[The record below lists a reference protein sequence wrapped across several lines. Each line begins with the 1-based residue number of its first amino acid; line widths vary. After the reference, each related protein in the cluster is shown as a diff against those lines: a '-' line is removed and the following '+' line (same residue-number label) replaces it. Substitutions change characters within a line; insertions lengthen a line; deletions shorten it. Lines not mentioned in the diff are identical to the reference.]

1 MEIQVQGKF
10 KRKPVGEMYCG
21 AESQDK
27 MDLGIITRSLA
38 KAVYNFASTMVSNLH
53 LSFGDHPSVANYQ
66 LPHLVAPLF
75 PTVDK
80 LIVTPPGETPPPL
93 GVPFVEDLDYRAKRF
108 KFRKIADAN
117 IDLDTIYSF
126 SVNQKNI
133 DFVNWNFVGIP
144 MCKPLDMRTFFG
156 DSPIR
161 LSSYEIPEGV
171 ASNTTN
177 HPVESLNYVFCVKL
191 TSLDADKV
199 VDLELLSD
207 NDASEDEDVEKDENN
222 LAVTGINPSTEI
234 SNESSL
240 VHENNGAKEKLT
252 KRSFI
257 LSSGKKSIGKVIAD
271 GLKKLTKRKPID
283 DVNANDDNPE
293 LDAPLDD
300 SDDLDD
306 DEDNVEDAE
315 AGHKSFEGKGLFRR
329 FLNLDKNR
337 NNVENEGIL
346 TKIKNKLTDSTT
358 AVIDVPETSEYV
370 PMDYDMETSGELQYC
385 LFSIDLNDSNR
396 TNGRRTG
403 YVIPHYDTP
412 ITHSVNTSINN
423 TTYTPKIRFYSEL
436 CSVFSMIPIPKQ
448 HRNKKISQTE
458 KRRRQIV
465 ETFKQLAV
473 TSPNYVNNNSYIN
486 SIEYCDKNFLNGNSS
501 VVKVINSHEHH
512 SYDGYIALAISR
524 RHWTEQYMS
533 VNKVEVTLSN
543 NLDSKNRKGALKI
556 PLASILCIRPLLPAD
571 FGIYCYSF
579 MQIETFARV
588 YYIMVKSSEQQDQWL
603 DALTTFLGSE
613 IVLRTTDRSL
623 HLPRFAEQEDAYSA
637 KPSTW
642 KLEKK
647 RIHNYR
653 CIIFDPAYLPRRF
666 RDMHP
671 CKLVESAL
679 EKCFLLSSHGLIE
692 NTNNPNDVVT
702 WINFMD
708 EISLLQTVDLS
719 ILTDAE
725 KICFLL
731 NLYHLMVLNAMLIL
745 GPPPSFSMWQTF
757 FNNFTYILAYDIVS
771 IAELEHNI
779 LRAGMSRRD
788 LLTNIYNKFAPPNSQ
803 FPHFALSNGDF
814 RLNFCINSGS
824 RSLSKLV
831 PIYKAELLDR
841 QLDEMTKI
849 TLAQEVTIDTRT
861 KTIYLPEICKWFLS
875 DFTLKK
881 VPTSTAYND
890 LLRVITPYLSTNDRK
905 LLNIIKETTIGT
917 NLPTFKFK
925 NYSYKCR
932 KFDRYLGEY
941 DDML

>member
-10 KRKPVGEMYCG
+10 KRKPVGEMHCG
-21 AESQDK
+21 AETQDK

-53 LSFGDHPSVANYQ
+53 LSFGDHPSDDNYQ

-93 GVPFVEDLDYRAKRF
+93 GVPFVEDLEYRAKRF

-117 IDLDTIYSF
+117 IDLDTVYSF

-133 DFVNWNFVGIP
+133 DFINWNFVGIP

-161 LSSYEIPEGV
+161 LASYEIPEDI
-171 ASNTTN
+171 ASNTTK
-177 HPVESLNYVFCVKL
+177 HPVDGLNYVFCVKL

-207 NDASEDEDVEKDENN
+207 NDASDDEDADNV
-222 LAVTGINPSTEI
+222 AVSGINTSTEI
-234 SNESSL
+234 STELSSASD
-240 VHENNGAKEKLT
+240 NNGAKEKLT
-252 KRSFI
+252 KRNFI
-257 LSSGKKSIGKVIAD
+257 LSTGKKSIGKVIAD
-271 GLKKLTKRKPID
+271 GLKKLTNRKPID
-283 DVNANDDNPE
+283 DINANANDDNHE

-306 DEDNVEDAE
+306 DEENVDDAE

-329 FLNLDKNR
+329 LLNLDKNK
-337 NNVENEGIL
+337 NSVEHEGIL

-385 LFSIDLNDSNR
+385 LFSIDLYDSNR
-396 TNGRRTG
+396 TTGRRTG
-403 YVIPHYDTP
+403 YVIPHYDNPTMP
-412 ITHSVNTSINN
+412 PASSVS
-423 TTYTPKIRFYSEL
+423 TTAYTPRIRFYSEL
-436 CSVFSMIPIPKQ
+436 CSVFSMVPIPKQ
-448 HRNKKISQTE
+448 HRNKKFSQTE

-465 ETFKQLAV
+465 ETFKHLAV
-473 TSPNYVNNNSYIN
+473 TSPNYVNSNSYVS
-486 SIEYCDKNFLNGNSS
+486 SIEPCDKNFLNGNSS

-512 SYDGYIALAISR
+512 SYEGYIALAISR
-524 RHWTEQYMS
+524 RHWIEQYMS

-543 NLDSKNRKGALKI
+543 NSDSKNRKGALKI
-556 PLASILCIRPLLPAD
+556 PLASILCVRPLLPED
-571 FGIYCYSF
+571 FGIHCYSF

-588 YYIMVKSSEQQDQWL
+588 YCIMVRSNEQQDQWL
-603 DALTTFLGSE
+603 DALATFLGPDL
-613 IVLRTTDRSL
+613 VLRTTDRSL

-642 KLEKK
+642 KLERK

-653 CIIFDPAYLPRRF
+653 CIIFDPAYLPRRL
-666 RDMHP
+666 RDVHP

-692 NTNNPNDVVT
+692 SANHPSDVVT

-731 NLYHLMVLNAMLIL
+731 NLYHLMVLNAMLIF

-757 FNNFTYILAYDIVS
+757 FNNFTYILAYDVVS
-771 IAELEHNI
+771 IAELEYNI

-788 LLTNIYNKFAPPNSQ
+788 ILTNIYNKIAVPHSQ
-803 FPHFALSNGDF
+803 FPHLALSHGDF

-824 RSLSKLV
+824 RSLSKMV
-831 PIYKAELLDR
+831 PIYTAELLDR
-841 QLDEMTKI
+841 QLDDMTKI

-861 KTIYLPEICKWFLS
+861 KTIYLPELCKWFLS

-881 VPTSTAYND
+881 VPTSTAYHD

-905 LLNIIKETTIGT
+905 LLNIIKESTIGT
-917 NLPTFKFK
+917 NSPTVKFK
-925 NYSYKCR
+925 NFNYKCR
-932 KFDRYLGEY
+932 KFGRYLGEY
-941 DDML
+941 DDGL